1 MNKRPQFENIYGI
14 EWRKKA
20 QQELY
25 NPAMQDLKE
34 NAVYAGLVSG
44 LGEFEEPTAAMPRSV
59 GRIKTLVDT

>member
-1 MNKRPQFENIYGI
+1 MNNSPQFENIYGM

-20 QQELY
+20 QRELY

-34 NAVYAGLVSG
+34 NAVYAGLVVG
-44 LGEFEEPTAAMPRSV
+44 LGEFEKPTAAMPGSV